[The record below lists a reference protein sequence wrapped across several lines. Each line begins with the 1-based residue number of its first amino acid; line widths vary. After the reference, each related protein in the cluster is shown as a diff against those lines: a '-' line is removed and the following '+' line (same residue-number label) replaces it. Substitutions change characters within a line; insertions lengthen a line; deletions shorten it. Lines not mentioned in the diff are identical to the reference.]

1 MRSTFN
7 LFALGCGVFFFSA
20 GVLNAKNSDSFG
32 NETSFLA
39 YNEKGIAKSDEPRK
53 KAKMIR
59 PYWIETSQEQIDG
72 IRFIV
77 LTLGKEPLLKLKKLE
92 NDLNRAADKF
102 ERVHPLNVWRIIFSN
117 NETISALHNIKNRK
131 LIWKKFMKGM
141 GESFDEARDFND
153 LKDEYIHDFANRL
166 SLSEPEIK
174 KLLVSENWNGFV
186 EYLLASF
193 KAPQE
198 TSGKYNQ

>member
-1 MRSTFN
+1 MRSAFN
-7 LFALGCGVFFFSA
+7 FFALGCGVFFFSA
-20 GVLNAKNSDSFG
+20 GVINAKNLDSFG
-32 NETSFLA
+32 NETMAFA
-39 YNEKGIAKSDEPRK
+39 YKERTIAKLEEPK
-53 KAKMIR
+53 KRAKMIR
-59 PYWIETSQEQIDG
+59 PYWTEISQEQIDG

-141 GESFDEARDFND
+141 GESFEEARDFND
-153 LKDEYIHDFANRL
+153 LKEDYIHDFANRL

-174 KLLVSENWNGFV
+174 KLLASENWNGFV

-198 TSGKYNQ
+198 SSGKYNQ